1 MEFQVRILVDDAFD
15 DESDMGPEL
24 ARTLRFIA
32 DAVERM
38 KEPNPASRGRILDSN
53 RKCVAGYF
61 FTRSRGLTPAPC
73 PRAHTRGHGICR
85 G

>member
-61 FTRSRGLTPAPC
+61 FTRSR
-73 PRAHTRGHGICR
+73 
-85 G
+85 